1 MRVCVCICYYT
12 LIMIPIWLFFSFFIS
27 FHGRLKPPD
36 QRSYSDS
43 AYYLTREVKTHKPKN
58 VTKDIKK
65 NNDCRIH
72 NYIYY
77 ISHGGH
83 SASLLLFQYFILFF
97 SFPKSISKRKK
108 TLKRERAHNQQVLMR
123 INISSENMRGGYLN
137 SALFIHTVIMR
148 ILGKGKTIGS
158 AQISSFVLFF

>member
-1 MRVCVCICYYT
+1 
-12 LIMIPIWLFFSFFIS
+12 MIPIWLFFSFFIS

-65 NNDCRIH
+65 KTMIAV
-72 NYIYY
+72 YIIIY
-77 ISHGGH
+77 IIFRMAVIPLH
-83 SASLLLFQYFILFF
+83 SSLSSILFYLSIF

-148 ILGKGKTIGS
+148 ILENGKTIGS
-158 AQISSFVLFF
+158 AQNFFICFFFF